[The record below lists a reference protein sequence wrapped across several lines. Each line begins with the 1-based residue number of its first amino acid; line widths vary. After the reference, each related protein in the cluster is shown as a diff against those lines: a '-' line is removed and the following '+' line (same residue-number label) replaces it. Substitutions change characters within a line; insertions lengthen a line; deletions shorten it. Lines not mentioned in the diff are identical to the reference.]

1 MHLRRWNPRIG
12 GIIRKILA
20 CTRDRKK
27 AYGEIWVIRGKGRS
41 RKEIPNEDLRSDFHK
56 SKSEKEIKGITS
68 RYGESVGSSANIN
81 KKPQVMEGV
90 VLGAVSSLGLIIP
103 SLEFVSCYGRERT
116 KYTRLLG
123 LWIRVYKWAL
133 EERRG

>member
-1 MHLRRWNPRIG
+1 MRTRGTLSLFLCVLMVFYQIRCQLSWFESCLVELLYSVIIDLFYLVLSRLKMTYLVSFICSGLVHIG
-12 GIIRKILA
+12 CRVGLSCSIGSRSII
-20 CTRDRKK
+20 D
-27 AYGEIWVIRGKGRS
+27 
-41 RKEIPNEDLRSDFHK
+41 K
-56 SKSEKEIKGITS
+56 SG
-68 RYGESVGSSANIN
+68 
-81 KKPQVMEGV
+81 QGV